1 MARKSNVVTI
11 FHAFLHQMAKQFNN
25 SVKIIQSDGGGE
37 LINTILQN
45 HFVAHVITHRLSC
58 PRTPEQN
65 GLTKRRHRHVVDTG
79 LTLMAHTFVPPKYW
93 TSAF

>member
-37 LINTILQN
+37 
-45 HFVAHVITHRLSC
+45 FVNIVL
-58 PRTPEQN
+58 
-65 GLTKRRHRHVVDTG
+65 
-79 LTLMAHTFVPPKYW
+79 
-93 TSAF
+93 